1 MKRLSTISLCSIL
14 LLGALGFAND
24 WQAPTD
30 PSRYDW
36 RNTTW
41 FGLSGGT
48 ITGPGLSMQHWGE
61 SQGYRITCLPAFTF
75 DTYSPN
81 RMLFLGGAYMHSLN
95 HPKAVVANH
104 GGFTSTHFFWY
115 AGGFGVAGVDGKQ
128 SLLGGSVSGGLGM
141 DLNRRDARWSLLLGL
156 GPYYMKEGS
165 EMLLRIYPSFELSWH
180 FGAPRRIT
188 P

>member
-1 MKRLSTISLCSIL
+1 MGSKMKRLSTVILCSIL
-14 LLGALGFAND
+14 LLGSLGLAND
-24 WQAPTD
+24 WQAPAD

-61 SQGYRITCLPAFTF
+61 SQGYRITCLPIYTF
-75 DTYSPN
+75 DSYSSN
-81 RMLFLGGAYMHSLN
+81 RMLFLGGAYMKSLN
-95 HPKAVVANH
+95 HPKASAR
-104 GGFTSTHFFWY
+104 FISAHFFWY
-115 AGGFGVAGVDGKQ
+115 AGGFGVGGVDGEQ
-128 SLLGGSVSGGLGM
+128 SIAGGSVSGGIGM
-141 DLNRRDARWSLLLGL
+141 DLNRRDSRWSLLMGL
-156 GPYYMKEGS
+156 GPYYMKDGS
-165 EMLLRIYPSFELSWH
+165 EMLLSIYPSFELSWH